1 MPAPLAPTAHDAPD
15 LTALPASAHTDW
27 LRNVLV
33 VTGPTEEM
41 GRFRAAAAGAGV
53 IPWVLDFDGME
64 EDWFLSLVAPAEG
77 ERAISLQGA
86 RILARRLRDAAAA
99 NHQRAIARIGTDHSC
114 PFDLHRL
121 LPAPPGILRLGPDDP
136 DSRIWLWTHWGT
148 TRPLRHVRELEP
160 TLDGRKRRMAELRVE
175 FWSADWSPWQA
186 LRRLRRNWP
195 ALSFTLQPDYAGG
208 DDDEPTRRSIAP
220 IQHKQGIR
228 DKKHN
233 RDKPPRSARA
243 RRG

>member
-1 MPAPLAPTAHDAPD
+1 MAAPLSPAALDAPVP
-15 LTALPASAHTDW
+15 TSLPTPAHTDW

-53 IPWVLDFDGME
+53 IPWVLDLDHME
-64 EDWFLSLVAPAEG
+64 EDWFLSLAAPAEG

-99 NHQRAIARIGTDHSC
+99 NHQRAIARIGTDYHC

-121 LPAPPGILRLGPDDP
+121 LPVPPGILRLGPNDP
-136 DSRIWLWTHWGT
+136 DSRTWLWTHWGT

-160 TLDGRKRRMAELRVE
+160 TLDGRKRRVAERRVE
-175 FWSADWSPWQA
+175 FWSADWSPWRV
-186 LRRLRRNWP
+186 LRRLRRDWP
-195 ALSFTLQPDYAGG
+195 ALSFGLQPDYADGEG
-208 DDDEPTRRSIAP
+208 NEPTSGPIAP
-220 IQHKQGIR
+220 AQHKQGIR
-228 DKKHN
+228 DRKDN
-233 RDKPPRSARA
+233 RDKSTRAARA

>member
-1 MPAPLAPTAHDAPD
+1 MAEPLSLAAPDAPVP
-15 LTALPASAHTDW
+15 TVLPALAHTDW

-33 VTGPTEEM
+33 VTGPTEET

-53 IPWVLDFDGME
+53 IPWVLDLDGLE
-64 EDWFLSLVAPAEG
+64 EDWFLSLAAPAEG

-86 RILARRLRDAAAA
+86 RILARQLRDAAAA
-99 NHQRAIARIGTDHSC
+99 NHQRAIARIGTDRRC

-121 LPAPPGILRLGPDDP
+121 LPVPPGILRLGPDDP
-136 DSRIWLWTHWGT
+136 DSRAWLWAHWGT
-148 TRPLRHVRELEP
+148 TRLLRRVRELEP

-186 LRRLRRNWP
+186 LRRLRRDWP
-195 ALSFTLQPDYAGG
+195 ALSFGLQPDYADGGG
-208 DDDEPTRRSIAP
+208 DGPASGATAP
-220 IQHKQGIR
+220 AQDKKDIRGRKDKR
-228 DKKHN
+228 DKTS
-233 RDKPPRSARA
+233 RTAGA